1 MLLGRLIV
9 DDVAQ
14 INRGRLMD
22 LLVPDLKWT
31 TLLLWFIW
39 SVLCHL
45 TALEA
50 RLNY

>member
-39 SVLCHL
+39 LVLL
-45 TALEA
+45 TC
-50 RLNY
+50 